1 VFASESSNPGDAA
14 FSSSP
19 QWRRT
24 EVTGIIQ
31 SPTLA
36 MPPAG
41 GFLTPTAFTTSMAAI
56 GRIGPGGGTDRQPD
70 LAEIVTTLEGAGIL
84 SPLSG
89 VPAEVAALSQ
99 VIGLPG
105 AAPREDDL
113 PSPAAGSPRGD
124 VPGPARGGGV
134 KLPAR
139 WSSVLAHYGRRHQ
152 PPPGTGTGSIGAILP
167 EVDGALFLVAGV
179 RCGLTGTVL
188 HVVGRGLRTMP
199 RPGHDTGFSWWLR
212 DDRGT
217 WHLGV
222 IEGWHVTS
230 DDTTLRLALLPPL
243 QPGDPGTAETL
254 TVEVTGAS
262 QRLTAQLTVQ
272 W

>member
-1 VFASESSNPGDAA
+1 
-14 FSSSP
+14 
-19 QWRRT
+19 
-24 EVTGIIQ
+24 
-31 SPTLA
+31 

-56 GRIGPGGGTDRQPD
+56 GRIGPGSDAGRQPG
-70 LAEIVTTLEGAGIL
+70 LAEIVATLEGAGIL

-99 VIGLPG
+99 VISLPG
-105 AAPREDDL
+105 AAPQEGD
-113 PSPAAGSPRGD
+113 PSSPPAGSQRGD
-124 VPGPARGGGV
+124 VPGPSRGGGA

-139 WSSVLAHYGRRHQ
+139 WASVLAHYGRRHQ
-152 PPPGTGTGSIGAILP
+152 PPPGTGTGSIGAVLP

-179 RCGLTGTVL
+179 RSGLTGTVL
-188 HVVGRGLRTMP
+188 HVVGRGLRKLP
-199 RPGHDTGFSWWLR
+199 RPGVDTGFSWWLR

-217 WHLGV
+217 WHLGS
-222 IEGWHVTS
+222 IEGWHVAS
-230 DDTTLRLALLPPL
+230 DDTTLRLTLLPPL

-254 TVEVTGAS
+254 TVEITGTR